1 MKTEKKNYIYFFSAH
16 TLQKMFVFFFLA
28 LSVNKQEELS
38 KCATLSHE
46 RGGLA

>member
-16 TLQKMFVFFFLA
+16 TLQKMFFFLA

>member
-16 TLQKMFVFFFLA
+16 TLQKMFFFFLA